1 MKFHFNLQTQTLK
14 LVQADHFL
22 VLDHGCQFSYFG
34 GIGFTLDSEEP
45 PQSWIIFY
53 ILQEKV
59 RILYKTQKDGSA
71 IYYGRIISRPPGGII
86 EVEFSE
92 WDKVKK

>member
-22 VLDHGCQFSYFG
+22 VLDHGRQFSYFG
-34 GIGFTLDSEEP
+34 GIGFTLDFEEP

-71 IYYGRIISRPPGGII
+71 VYYGRTIFRPPSGVI

-92 WDKVKK
+92 WDRVKK